1 MSEYDY
7 QEALKSGKKE
17 YKACVSQ
24 GRYPYLPV
32 LDEIT
37 ANEGVLSEQNLGLQ
51 QIPLEFVVGTSTVG
65 RTYSFAANFMPILG
79 ANTEFGMKWANLAD
93 AQVNE
98 GIRDAIVCY
107 EYMNRYYVVEGNKRV
122 SVLKYYGA
130 DSIMAEVTRKIPK
143 MSDDEDVKLYFEYME
158 FNRITGV
165 NFIEFSRL
173 GKAEQLLQLM
183 NMTDIWEEEDRREF
197 KSVWARFSKVYKF
210 RGGDKLPITVGDAM
224 VAFLQVFSYDEM
236 KNMTEDQFN
245 DNIIKIWNEFV
256 VLTEKHRVGL
266 VMDPVETK
274 SRNNGILKF
283 FLPSSSSKVFTVAFL
298 YTKSPEVSDWVY
310 SHELGRNYLEETF
323 PGQIKT
329 IRVDN
334 VTNENI
340 EDVLEDVIKQGA
352 KIIFGVAPQMMNPSL
367 KVAIAHPEVK
377 ILNCS
382 LNTPHRYIRT
392 YYGRMYEAKF
402 LSGVIAGALA
412 ENDKIA
418 YIADYPIYGMIANIN
433 AFALGALCTNP
444 RAKIYLEW
452 STRKGYDREK
462 FLWDNDLRVVSD
474 QDMITPTSASRQF
487 GLYVNKDWETH
498 NLVMPLWNWGIFY
511 EKMIQSI
518 LAGSYQSEED
528 SDAKAL
534 NYWWGMSAGVIDLI
548 VSKQVPAGIRRLVD
562 HLKYDISSGEVV
574 PFYGEITDQDGNVHN
589 KPETEMRP
597 EDIMKM
603 DYLLEN
609 VIGTIPS
616 LDEVIDD
623 AKSVIKVKGIE
634 ESKEVKESKKQNAK
648 EENKGHEG

>member
-1 MSEYDY
+1 MAEFDY
-7 QEALKSGKKE
+7 QEALKIGKKE
-17 YKACVSQ
+17 YKTCVAQ

-32 LDEIT
+32 LDEII

-51 QIPLEFVVGTSTVG
+51 HIPLEFVVGTSTVG
-65 RTYSFAANFMPILG
+65 RTYSFAANFMPIL
-79 ANTEFGMKWANLAD
+79 ASNTEFGMKWANLAD

-98 GIRDAIVCY
+98 GIRDPIICY

-130 DSIMAEVTRKIPK
+130 DSVDAIVTRKIPK
-143 MSDDEDVKLYFEYME
+143 MSDDEDVKIYFEYVE
-158 FNRITGV
+158 FNRLTGV
-165 NFIEFSRL
+165 NFIEFSRP
-173 GKAEQLLQLM
+173 GKAMQLLQLM
-183 NMTDIWEEEDRREF
+183 DKNHVWDDEERKEF
-197 KSVWARFSKVYKF
+197 KSVWAHFSKVYKF
-210 RGGDKLPITVGDAM
+210 RGGNKLPITIGDAM
-224 VAFLQVFSYDEM
+224 VAFLQVFSYEEM
-236 KNMTEDQFN
+236 QNMTEEDLN
-245 DNIIKIWNEFV
+245 KNIVKIWNEFV

-266 VMDPVETK
+266 VMDPVETRSK
-274 SRNNGILKF
+274 SNGILKF
-283 FLPSSSSKVFTVAFL
+283 FLPSSTNKVFTVAFL

-340 EDVLEDVIKQGA
+340 EQVLEDVIAQGA
-352 KIIFGVAPQMMNPSL
+352 KIIFGIAPQMMKPSL
-367 KVAIAHPEVK
+367 KVAIAHPDVK

-382 LNTPHRYIRT
+382 LNTPHKYIRT

-433 AFALGALCTNP
+433 AFALGAQFTNP

-452 STRKGYDREK
+452 STRKGYDRDK

-474 QDMITPTSASRQF
+474 QDMITPMSASRQF
-487 GLYVNKDWETH
+487 GLYVNRDWETH

-518 LAGSYQSEED
+518 LAGAYQSEGE

-548 VSKQVPAGIRRLVD
+548 CSKHVPAGLKRLVE
-562 HLKYDISSGEVV
+562 HLKYDIVSGDIV
-574 PFYGEITDQDGNVHN
+574 PFYGEIIDQEKNVHN
-589 KPETEMRP
+589 KPETEMKP

-609 VIGTIPS
+609 VIGTIPN

-623 AKSVIKVKGIE
+623 AKSVIELKGIE
-634 ESKEVKESKKQNAK
+634 ETKEVKEAKKS
-648 EENKGHEG
+648 

>member
-1 MSEYDY
+1 MAELDY
-7 QEALKSGKKE
+7 QEALKLGKRE
-17 YKACVSQ
+17 YKTCVSS

-32 LDEIT
+32 LDEII
-37 ANEGVLSEQNLGLQ
+37 ANEGILSEQNLGIQ
-51 QIPLEFVVGTSTVG
+51 QIPLDFVVGTSTVG

-93 AQVNE
+93 AQINE

-122 SVLKYYGA
+122 SVLKYFGA
-130 DSIMAEVTRKIPK
+130 DSITAVVTRKIPK
-143 MSDDEDVKLYFEYME
+143 QSEDEDVKRYFEYVE
-158 FNRITGV
+158 FNRLTGV
-165 NFIEFSRL
+165 NYLEFSKL
-173 GKAEQLLQLM
+173 GNAVKLLDVM
-183 NMTDIWEEEDRREF
+183 DRNRIWTEEERKEF
-197 KSVWARFSKVYKF
+197 KSVWNRFSKMYKF
-210 RGGDKLPITVGDAM
+210 RGGDKLSITIGDAM
-224 VAFLQVFSYDEM
+224 LAFLQVFSYDEM
-236 KNMTEDQFN
+236 KHMTEDQFN
-245 DNIIKIWNEFV
+245 DSIIKIWNEFV
-256 VLTEKHRVGL
+256 VLTEKHNVGL
-266 VMDPVETK
+266 VMDPIENK
-274 SRNNGILKF
+274 SKGNGILKF
-283 FLPSSSSKVFTVAFL
+283 FLPMTSASNKPFTVAFL
-298 YTKSPEVSDWVY
+298 YTKCPEVSDWIY

-334 VTNENI
+334 VNNDNI
-340 EDVLEDVIKQGA
+340 EEVLEDVIKKGA
-352 KIIFGVAPQMMNPSL
+352 KIIFGVAPQMMKPSL

-382 LNTPHRYIRT
+382 LNTPHKYIRT

-474 QDMITPTSASRQF
+474 QDMITPDAASRQF
-487 GLYVNKDWETH
+487 GLYINKDWETH

-528 SDAKAL
+528 GDTKAL

-548 VSKQVPAGIRRLVD
+548 CSKQIPKGIRRLVE
-562 HLKYDISSGEVV
+562 HLKADICTGEIV
-574 PFYGEITDQDGNVHN
+574 PFYGEIIDQNGNIRN
-589 KPETEMRP
+589 KPEKEMKP
-597 EDIMKM
+597 EDIMNM
-603 DYLLEN
+603 DYLVEN
-609 VIGTIPS
+609 VIGTIPN
-616 LDEVIDD
+616 LMEVIDD
-623 AKSVIKVKGIE
+623 AKSVIQVKGIDE
-634 ESKEVKESKKQNAK
+634 TK
-648 EENKGHEG
+648 